1 MLSFAAVFASR
12 VQWTVRM
19 FTSFELEMA
28 SVERIGE
35 YIDLEQ
41 EPSDGIEPRAVW
53 PSAGSAVDV
62 AHLSLRYAPGLPLAL
77 DDVSFRVAPGTRCGV
92 VGRSGSGK
100 SSTALALLRMVEA
113 ELGTIEIDG
122 VDVRSLPLETLRD
135 RVTFIAQGALEPQ
148 EMR

>member
-1 MLSFAAVFASR
+1 MIHQGLDSAQAGFVLSFAAVFASR
-12 VQWTVRM
+12 VQWSVRM

-28 SVERIGE
+28 SVERISE

-41 EPSDGIEPRAVW
+41 EPSDGVPPPAAW

-77 DDVSFRVAPGTRCGV
+77 DDVSFHVAPGTRCGI

-100 SSTALALLRMVEA
+100 STFYILPPPYSASV
-113 ELGTIEIDG
+113 ELGIVVVVV
-122 VDVRSLPLETLRD
+122 VDIR
-135 RVTFIAQGALEPQ
+135 IQ
-148 EMR
+148 